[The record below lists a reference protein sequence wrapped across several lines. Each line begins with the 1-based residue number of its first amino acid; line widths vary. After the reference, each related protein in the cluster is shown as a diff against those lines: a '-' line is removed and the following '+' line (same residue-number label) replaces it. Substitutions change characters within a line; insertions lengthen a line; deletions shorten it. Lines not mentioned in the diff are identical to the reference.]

1 MRTQLQLELL
11 RKLRQRKGQAKGFTL
26 IELMIVVAILGLL
39 VGVALPRYLGTRD
52 AADAASK
59 IGEAV
64 GLAKECATFVTVGG
78 VGVAPTGCTA
88 GSSASFSRT
97 WTGSVAG
104 LKCLTASAATT
115 DRVATLSVTS
125 AGVMT
130 CAFTPS

>member
-1 MRTQLQLELL
+1 
-11 RKLRQRKGQAKGFTL
+11 
-26 IELMIVVAILGLL
+26 
-39 VGVALPRYLGTRD
+39 
-52 AADAASK
+52 
-59 IGEAV
+59 V